1 AICGAS
7 SARSPAR
14 TLITPAG
21 KSLVAMISENVSAG
35 SGFVGEART
44 TAQLPLK
51 ITGITSDTKASN
63 DGSSGQI
70 TTTTPVG
77 SGIVKLK
84 CELATG
90 FTAPKICVNLS
101 VQPAKCTSRS
111 IASVVSDDDVDL
123 ELLFERAISFCNSP
137 WRISSISAARYK
149 ICPRRYALC
158 FDQFGN
164 AFRAARTASRKS
176 FFEARQKLAR
186 SALPLPR
193 AGKTRPFSPRTNLP
207 PMKSL

>member
-1 AICGAS
+1 MCGANP
-7 SARSPAR
+7 ARSPAR
-14 TLITPAG
+14 KLITPAG
-21 KSLVAMISENVSAG
+21 KSLVAMISEKVSAG
-35 SGFVGEART
+35 SGLVGETRT
-44 TAQLPLK
+44 TAQLPLR
-51 ITGITSDTKASN
+51 ITGMTSETNPSN

-77 SGIVKLK
+77 SGMVKLK

-101 VQPAKCTSRS
+101 VQPAKWTSRS

-137 WRISSISAARYK
+137 RRISSISAARYK

-158 FDQFGN
+158 FDQFAC
-164 AFRAARTASRKS
+164 AFRAAR
-176 FFEARQKLAR
+176 
-186 SALPLPR
+186 
-193 AGKTRPFSPRTNLP
+193 
-207 PMKSL
+207 